1 MTAGQGAPGSS
12 VVAVDVLDERSA
24 GSSLVRVLRVREDVA
39 SLAGH
44 FPGHPV
50 VPAVVQIQWAMDA
63 AERLAGPVPALRR
76 LEALK
81 FKAIIRPGQL
91 VEVAVELSAAGDAV
105 QFRIGCGD
113 RVFSSGRCVLR
124 QPVPLAP

>member
-1 MTAGQGAPGSS
+1 MTEEPTRPEAPA
-12 VVAVDVLDERSA
+12 VAVDVLAERA
-24 GSSLVRVLRVREDVA
+24 DGSSLVRTLRVRDDVGG
-39 SLAGH
+39 LAGH
-44 FPGHPV
+44 FPGLPV

-63 AERLAGPVPALRR
+63 AERLAGRAPVLRR

-91 VEVAVELSAAGDAV
+91 VEVAVELSAVGDAV
-105 QFRIGCGD
+105 RFRIGDGG

-124 QPVPLAP
+124 QPVSLPP

>member
-1 MTAGQGAPGSS
+1 MMEERREPDSPA
-12 VVAVDVLDERSA
+12 VAVDVLAERAA
-24 GSSLVRVLRVREDVA
+24 GSSLVRVLRVRDDVGG
-39 SLAGH
+39 LAGH
-44 FPGHPV
+44 FPGVPV

-63 AERLAGPVPALRR
+63 AERLAGRAPMLRR

-91 VEVAVELSAAGDAV
+91 VEVTVELSAVGDAV
-105 QFRIGCGD
+105 HFRIAAGE

-124 QPVPLAP
+124 QPVQPTP